1 MKLDGQRRFVAP
13 LLPAPPSS
21 LRCRHADPFS
31 PDVFYVSAGEFALSA
46 LEAHHAGNHRRVP
59 LDAGTALEHLAKA
72 CLARRSPALLAEL
85 KGDSSIGSVI
95 GLLRLEGARIP
106 AIVRTV
112 GLSGALARA
121 DLFVRSKAAKN
132 DLRILVDMRNGIVHA
147 AEDAEVEERILV
159 AFVQQPD
166 TLLADLGRDRK
177 DFWRGQLPVVD
188 ALLKDA
194 SDKLTHR
201 VEVRFAAAAAMLERR
216 KADEGDAVL
225 GVLRAVSESVPLT
238 AGQRLHRCPVCESSG
253 IATGDHGVEWVPT
266 GWDKE
271 TGQVTSVDGEV

>member
-1 MKLDGQRRFVAP
+1 M
-13 LLPAPPSS
+13 
-21 LRCRHADPFS
+21 
-31 PDVFYVSAGEFALSA
+31 
-46 LEAHHAGNHRRVP
+46 
-59 LDAGTALEHLAKA
+59 
-72 CLARRSPALLAEL
+72 
-85 KGDSSIGSVI
+85 I
-95 GLLRLEGARIP
+95 GLLRLEGAGIP

-159 AFVQQPD
+159 AFVQQAD

-266 GWDKE
+266 DWDKE
-271 TGQVTSVDGEV
+271 TGQVTSVDGEVWFTAQAFRCRVCGLHLDSQAEIDACFDPVWEIEDADWRDYEIDYDEDDAYEHWREDMHER